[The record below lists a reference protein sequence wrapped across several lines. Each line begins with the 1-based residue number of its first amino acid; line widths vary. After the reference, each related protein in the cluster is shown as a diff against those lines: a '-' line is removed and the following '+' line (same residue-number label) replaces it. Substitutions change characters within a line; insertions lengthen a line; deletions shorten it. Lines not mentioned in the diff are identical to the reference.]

1 LGTDLAFITSYYG
14 ILFMKDYDA
23 ISETVF
29 HYFEG
34 YQTKDR
40 ERLEKAF
47 VVNIANMMGYW
58 KNDEG
63 ELELFTIPYKEL
75 IEQWVDSEFT
85 PREFAEGKILS
96 VNIFSDVGATVV
108 FDCGGKYL
116 DTFQMVKLDGC
127 WRIVNKFFVDQ

>member
-1 LGTDLAFITSYYG
+1 
-14 ILFMKDYDA
+14 MRDYDA

-34 YQTKDR
+34 YQTRDR
-40 ERLEKAF
+40 ERLERAF
-47 VVNIANMMGYW
+47 VVEIANMMGYW
-58 KNDEG
+58 KNEAG
-63 ELELFTIPYKEL
+63 EMELFTIPYKEL
-75 IEQWVDSEFT
+75 IERWLDPEFT
-85 PREFAEGKILS
+85 PREFGAGKILS

-116 DTFQMVKLDGC
+116 DTFQMVKLDNC

>member
-1 LGTDLAFITSYYG
+1 
-14 ILFMKDYDA
+14 MKDYDA

-40 ERLEKAF
+40 ARLERAF
-47 VVNIANMMGYW
+47 VVDIANMMGYW
-58 KNDEG
+58 ANDEG
-63 ELELFTIPYKEL
+63 EQELFTIPYKQL
-75 IEQWVDSEFT
+75 IERWVDPEFT
-85 PREFAEGKILS
+85 PREFGEGKILS